1 MIEAGVGKGERKH
14 YGGLLDYKQ
23 LSEIGR
29 KVRRRNGETELFISL
44 RLLICEKRVASPTAI
59 AR

>member
-1 MIEAGVGKGERKH
+1 MLSAVDVARGQIRNTKYEM
-14 YGGLLDYKQ
+14 
-23 LSEIGR
+23 SEIGR

-44 RLLICEKRVASPTAI
+44 RRLNCEKCVASPTAI